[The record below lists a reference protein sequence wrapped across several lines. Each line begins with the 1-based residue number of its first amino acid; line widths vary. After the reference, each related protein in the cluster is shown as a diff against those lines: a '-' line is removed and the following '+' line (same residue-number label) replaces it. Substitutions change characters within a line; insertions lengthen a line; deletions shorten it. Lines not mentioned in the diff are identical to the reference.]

1 LFIFIQKLVILNH
14 IYSFVAAAT
23 VTTAVV
29 MQFDF
34 VLDLFG
40 LLEDFLN
47 EMGELRALVEQPI
60 RDVLKINRLGE
71 IVDSD
76 ADDDGNL
83 K

>member
-1 LFIFIQKLVILNH
+1 MK
-14 IYSFVAAAT
+14 
-23 VTTAVV
+23 
-29 MQFDF
+29 FDI

-47 EMGELRALVEQPI
+47 EMGDLRHAVEGPI
-60 RDVLKINRLGE
+60 REILKVNRLGE